1 MSSVWYEYDL
11 YKCEGGISNRSC
23 EFTGEMGGFQDET
36 DTNSLSVYFQGLTMY
51 TLINFGGIVLIIL
64 GTLIYICGQLCY
76 CCINKSAQVHPV
88 SIMDKKFR
96 PYIMASIMA
105 LFLAFFSIVLML
117 GMILGYDNSTAM
129 YTSVPDAPKGATE
142 ILRNQMPIIEN
153 TIILFS
159 SMVVGNTIT
168 RLNTSITN
176 AVNFPQIQTDL
187 NLINETLTKF
197 PTSTYIR
204 SLTDALE
211 TNVDTDIIIMD
222 NITTYVTIVE
232 GQLADLSNA
241 TSTLRDNMAASA
253 ANTVLQ
259 DNLAVTEVAVGNFDL
274 IPLRKSVVNLQL
286 NMVPLDGLIDDLNDL
301 VTDISTYLDELL
313 VPLEDLLVTQ
323 VQGINDTLVDTST
336 LNTEDMY
343 VDFNKSISDS
353 KSDTNEI
360 SNQLDDAKV
369 SLAGVNIPI
378 HPYIPLYTPILYPI
392 LYPIPYAGVNFTD
405 YLLTI
410 DNANVSMTAAV
421 ENVDFTALNF
431 AFQFPTYATL
441 INLTTYIGLLDDVLT
456 EIDNVDLR

>member
-1 MSSVWYEYDL
+1 
-11 YKCEGGISNRSC
+11 
-23 EFTGEMGGFQDET
+23 
-36 DTNSLSVYFQGLTMY
+36 
-51 TLINFGGIVLIIL
+51 
-64 GTLIYICGQLCY
+64 
-76 CCINKSAQVHPV
+76 
-88 SIMDKKFR
+88 
-96 PYIMASIMA
+96 MA

-301 VTDISTYLDELL
+301 VTDISTYLD
-313 VPLEDLLVTQ
+313 VACTYA
-323 VQGINDTLVDTST
+323 N
-336 LNTEDMY
+336 LNH
-343 VDFNKSISDS
+343 
-353 KSDTNEI
+353 
-360 SNQLDDAKV
+360 QLD
-369 SLAGVNIPI
+369 GC
-378 HPYIPLYTPILYPI
+378 
-392 LYPIPYAGVNFTD
+392 
-405 YLLTI
+405 
-410 DNANVSMTAAV
+410 
-421 ENVDFTALNF
+421 
-431 AFQFPTYATL
+431 
-441 INLTTYIGLLDDVLT
+441 
-456 EIDNVDLR
+456 